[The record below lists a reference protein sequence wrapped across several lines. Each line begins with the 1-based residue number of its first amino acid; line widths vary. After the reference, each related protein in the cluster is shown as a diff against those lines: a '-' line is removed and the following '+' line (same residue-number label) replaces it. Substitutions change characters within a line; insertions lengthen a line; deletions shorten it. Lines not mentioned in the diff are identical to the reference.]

1 MEQNLYKA
9 LQDIPTLTELAVL
22 SLYSLAISA
31 AYMKYVHGDEELNA
45 LDLGPYHEKV
55 KARFKSIINNPDL
68 LLGPDASHATGNISG
83 ELWVKPEGFYAI
95 HALIPG
101 LPHLREVL
109 AFLKEH

>member
-55 KARFKSIINNPDL
+55 KARFKSIINNPGL

-109 AFLKEH
+109 VFLKEH